1 MDTKPPP
8 SSLFEQLVL
17 PHLNAAY
24 NLARWLTR
32 NEHDAEDVVQEAYL
46 RALRFFGGFHGG
58 DARAWLLAIVRNT
71 CYDWLRRYRPTQV
84 HASFDEDLHG
94 AVDPS
99 PTPEDVLLERA
110 DRLRLREALEALPL
124 AWREVLI
131 LRELEGLSYKE
142 IADVAGIKMGTVMSR
157 LARARTRLQQQLAL
171 ELKKE
176 SAG

>member
-1 MDTKPPP
+1 MWPARQVRVDTQPPL
-8 SSLFEQLVL
+8 SSTFEHVVL

-58 DARAWLLAIVRNT
+58 DGRAWLLAIVRNT
-71 CYDWLRRYRPTQV
+71 CYDWLRRYRPADV
-84 HASFDEDLHG
+84 PALFDEDLHS
-94 AVDPS
+94 AVDHS
-99 PTPEDVLLERA
+99 ETPEDLLMERA

-131 LRELEGLSYKE
+131 LR
-142 IADVAGIKMGTVMSR
+142 
-157 LARARTRLQQQLAL
+157 
-171 ELKKE
+171 
-176 SAG
+176 

>member
-1 MDTKPPP
+1 VNAQPAPQ
-8 SSLFEQLVL
+8 SRFEQVVL

-32 NEHDAEDVVQEAYL
+32 NEHDAGDVVQEACL

-58 DARAWLLAIVRNT
+58 DGRVWLLAIVRNT
-71 CYDWLRRYRPTQV
+71 GYDWLRRHRPADAPV
-84 HASFDEDLHG
+84 SFDEDLHG
-94 AVDPS
+94 AVDREE
-99 PTPEDVLLERA
+99 TPEGLLLKRA

-124 AWREVLI
+124 PWREVLI

-142 IADVAGIKMGTVMSR
+142 IADVAGIQMGTVMSR
-157 LARARTRLQQQLAL
+157 LARARARLQQQLVLDA
-171 ELKKE
+171 KKE

>member
-1 MDTKPPP
+1 VDTRPPL
-8 SSLFEQLVL
+8 SSRFEQVVL

-32 NEHDAEDVVQEAYL
+32 NEHDAEDAVQEAYL
-46 RALRFFGGFHGG
+46 RALRFFDGFHGG
-58 DARAWLLAIVRNT
+58 DGRAWLLAIVRNT
-71 CYDWLRRYRPTQV
+71 CYDWLRRHRPAEA
-84 HASFDEDLHG
+84 HASFDEDVHG

-99 PTPEDVLLERA
+99 QTPEDLVLERA

-131 LRELEGLSYKE
+131 LREFEELSYKE

-157 LARARTRLQQQLAL
+157 LARARARLQQQLAL
-171 ELKKE
+171 DLKKE